1 MFWREQSSQY
11 LLVKSLKVN
20 ANDPSLEVYIQDWDS
35 KVLSHV
41 VPMVH
46 LFFFPLK
53 RPKSFVGA
61 FGVSTNDQDNV
72 ASGNEFH
79 ASAVTALRIAC

>member
-1 MFWREQSSQY
+1 M
-11 LLVKSLKVN
+11 
-20 ANDPSLEVYIQDWDS
+20 
-35 KVLSHV
+35 LSHV
-41 VPMVH
+41 VPIVH
-46 LFFFPLK
+46 LFFFHLK

-79 ASAVTALRIAC
+79 ASAVTALRIACLKLRQLMFVIFKLVMLIRSYLFYMPN

>member
-1 MFWREQSSQY
+1 M
-11 LLVKSLKVN
+11 
-20 ANDPSLEVYIQDWDS
+20 
-35 KVLSHV
+35 LSHV
-41 VPMVH
+41 VPIVH
-46 LFFFPLK
+46 LFFFHLK